1 MYQETSEL
9 GEWADEEVV
18 EGGGWEGEAGRE
30 EVTSLQVMAQQR
42 REEREKRKKLQE
54 ALRLE

>member
-1 MYQETSEL
+1 M
-9 GEWADEEVV
+9 

-54 ALRLE
+54 ALRLKE